1 MGPTNALQQY
11 GQGISRSFWAGG
23 LGAPA
28 DIGNTL
34 LNLLI
39 AGGGYAG
46 HKAGLLDR
54 PPDLLG
60 PPVGGSEW
68 IAERMRRGGLLA
80 DTPGSAADTV
90 GDFAGGL
97 LGLLAGAKADVSR
110 PVNALLRLA
119 ETPARSKIA
128 GLLSDASASKFV
140 GREAPKLPQRD
151 FSLDYPSNPNQ
162 KPNGSALTHDIDG
175 YPLGTG
181 PIAGRR
187 VVGGLDEAQG
197 SANALDIAR
206 AFGVPVE
213 AVPATQIGRD
223 VGRVSSRAGAWEPGT
238 RPPQH
243 ADVKIQ
249 IDRGLDAAKF
259 DRTVSHEIGHLI
271 DKMGG
276 YIPTSGMMTELRQMY
291 AQMNTPMRMKP
302 EQWRRGYQPESYGYK
317 GDDVYRELIAEAVH
331 AYRTSPNYIKT
342 VAPKTAAAIREVARK
357 IPGLS
362 DRIQFNSL
370 APAAGAGLLG
380 AGLFAADDAN
390 ALR

>member
-1 MGPTNALQQY
+1 MGPTNALQQF
-11 GQGISRSFWAGG
+11 GQGVSRGFLADM

-28 DIGNTL
+28 DAGNML
-34 LNLLI
+34 ANLLI
-39 AGGGYAG
+39 AGGGFAG
-46 HKAGLLDR
+46 HKIGLLDT

-223 VGRVSSRAGAWEPGT
+223 VGRISSRAGAWEPGT

-291 AQMNTPMRMKP
+291 AQMNTPTRMKP

-342 VAPKTAAAIREVARK
+342 VAPKTAAAIREFARQ

-362 DRIQFNSL
+362 EH
-370 APAAGAGLLG
+370 
-380 AGLFAADDAN
+380 
-390 ALR
+390 